1 MGINQPMRSIERVI
15 SEKRM
20 KTPLANEWEEG
31 GSVSSSKI
39 KSLFSKLAKPQ
50 NEVEFEIP

>member
-1 MGINQPMRSIERVI
+1 MGINQPLRSIDRVI

-31 GSVSSSKI
+31 STVASSKI
-39 KSLFSKLAKPQ
+39 KSLFSKLSKPQ
-50 NEVEFEIP
+50 N